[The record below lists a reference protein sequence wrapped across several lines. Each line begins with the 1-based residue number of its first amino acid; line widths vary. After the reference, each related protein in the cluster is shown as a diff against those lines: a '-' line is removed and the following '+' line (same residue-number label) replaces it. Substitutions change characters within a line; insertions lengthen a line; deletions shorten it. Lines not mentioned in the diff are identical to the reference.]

1 MRYLLLI
8 VVINSVRS
16 SLVLLFI
23 IVMNLK
29 TTAQTSSIQVISR
42 IKETNSPG
50 IQNNIISYRFF
61 TDKRDGRIYKI
72 LQIGDQVWMAE
83 NLSYKAGSGC
93 WSYNNDQGNV
103 SVYGYLY
110 NWATAKNVCPPGW
123 HLPADS
129 EWNALI
135 DHLGG
140 SWVAGGM
147 LKEAGTRHWI
157 TPNEG
162 ATNETGFSALP
173 GGLRFGS
180 GTSSYIGTYGYWW
193 TSDEGSPVY
202 AWYRGMCSHGKD
214 IGRYAYYKRSGFS
227 VRCLKN

>member
-50 IQNNIISYRFF
+50 IQNNIISYGFF

>member
-61 TDKRDGRIYKI
+61 IDKRDGRIYKI

>member
-1 MRYLLLI
+1 

>member
-29 TTAQTSSIQVISR
+29 TTAQTSRIQVISR

-50 IQNNIISYRFF
+50 IQNNIISYGFF
-61 TDKRDGRIYKI
+61 TDKRDGRIYKT

-147 LKEAGTRHWI
+147 LKEAGTKHWI

-193 TSDEGSPVY
+193 TSDEGSLVY